1 MCQFLFFS
9 KWKLPLLSEETTRQ
23 MSNSNWVNLSHIM
36 GFLWWF
42 SSKESAWKKK
52 IIICLKCR
60 RPRFDPWVRKIPW
73 RSTWQPTLVLLPRDS
88 HGQRSLAG
96 YSPLGFAESDTTEVS
111 SSSKLHHIS
120 CAGLC
125 SSVTLGGH
133 TEMYQKMYTST
144 TCKGSPPTEISREWI
159 CILHIC
165 TVYLC
170 VLQAY
175 VPGVK
180 PI

>member
-9 KWKLPLLSEETTRQ
+9 KWKLPLLSEKTTRQ

-52 IIICLKCR
+52 KRICLKCR

-73 RSTWQPTLVLLPRDS
+73 WRAWQPTLVLLPRDS

-96 YSPLGFAESDTTEVS
+96 YGPLGFAESDTTEVS
-111 SSSKLHHIS
+111 KQQQQVTSHLLCWPLLQCYPWWAHRNVPENVHIHNLQGESSN
-120 CAGLC
+120 
-125 SSVTLGGH
+125 
-133 TEMYQKMYTST
+133 
-144 TCKGSPPTEISREWI
+144 RDF
-159 CILHIC
+159 
-165 TVYLC
+165 
-170 VLQAY
+170 
-175 VPGVK
+175 
-180 PI
+180 